1 MRRDLII
8 GIVLALLLHAGAAY
22 LGNVFKKGPPVKK
35 ATEDKLVQIQLK
47 ELPPEDAEIEEAE
60 EAPEKIEFTPPMQQD
75 LPQLVLP
82 DSFVIP
88 PQPPPPDSLKLSTGA
103 LTIPQGNLTAGFG
116 KVFEMKDLDQIPSA
130 TLQLGATYPAELRRK
145 GVEGWVIVGFIVDA
159 NGVVQQAH
167 ATSSSQR
174 EFEAAA
180 VAAVQKWKFKAGRK
194 GGKGVATLMEVPINF
209 HLTGSDKK

>member
-8 GIVLALLLHAGAAY
+8 GILLAVALHGGAAY
-22 LGNVFKKGPPVKK
+22 LGQAFKKGPPIRKIF
-35 ATEDKLVQIQLK
+35 EDKIVQIQLK
-47 ELPPEDAEIEEAE
+47 ELPPEEPDVEESQ

-116 KVFEMKDLDQIPSA
+116 KVFELKDLDTPPTP
-130 TLQLGATYPAELRRK
+130 TLQSPAVYPADLKRK
-145 GVEGWVIVGFIVDA
+145 GVEGFVDVGFIVDS
-159 NGVVQQAH
+159 NGVVQNVRVI
-167 ATSSSQR
+167 SSSQR
-174 EFEAAA
+174 EFETAATQA
-180 VAAVQKWKFKAGRK
+180 VAKWKFKPGKK
-194 GGKGVATLMEVPINF
+194 GGKGVATNMSVMLNF
-209 HLTGSDKK
+209 HLTGNSK